1 MTALMML
8 INRSMEMLKQEDGQG
23 LVEYSM
29 LFMFIVIVLIVALT
43 TLGMT
48 VQTVLYDQLANQLV

>member
-1 MTALMML
+1 
-8 INRSMEMLKQEDGQG
+8 MLKQEDGQG

-48 VQTVLYDQLANQLV
+48 VQTVLYDQLANQLF

>member
-29 LFMFIVIVLIVALT
+29 LFMFIVSVLIVALT

-48 VQTVLYDQLANQLV
+48 VQTVLYDQLANQLF

>member
-48 VQTVLYDQLANQLV
+48 VQTVLYDQLANQLF

>member
-1 MTALMML
+1 MML
-8 INRSMEMLKQEDGQG
+8 VNRSMEMLKQEDGQG

-48 VQTVLYDQLANQLV
+48 VQTVLYDQLANQLF